1 MTTQATVIRASREAY
16 RRSQRQKRMRSLAL
30 GVLIPTAITF
40 LYFAFIARPQ
50 YHTQVKFTIQGLQ
63 QSAPDFLTG
72 IGIPSASPASND
84 GRIVTEY
91 VRSTEM
97 VSRLRQSYGFDQAY
111 AGFTLDPWGH
121 IPRDAAIESATAF
134 WNARA
139 VTTFDPMSNVVTV
152 DLNAYRPEDSLNLAK
167 GVLAE
172 TSRLVNSLNNRVQ
185 SEALRLAEREVAA
198 KAAEYRQAR
207 DRIAQVRGRQSVTL
221 DAETGQEV
229 SLVGSLE
236 GQIASTRVEQAA
248 LSATYRPDS
257 PQMVAINQ
265 RLAGLEEQRA
275 RAQAQVRSGPGEG
288 QAARDVSA
296 QAALLEYDYAQK
308 AYFAALTALQE
319 TRSARNGDQRYIVPF
334 VPPRLPQKSDYWSR
348 WGNVLGVAIGAAL
361 LIMLANL
368 VLSVIR
374 DHTR

>member
-1 MTTQATVIRASREAY
+1 VTTQATLVRAQRDAY
-16 RRSQRQKRMRSLAL
+16 RRSQRQLRLRSLAL
-30 GVLIPTAITF
+30 AVLIPTAITF
-40 LYFAFIARPQ
+40 IYYAFIARPQ

-63 QSAPDFLTG
+63 QAAPDLLTG
-72 IGIPSASPASND
+72 IGIPSISPASND
-84 GRIVTEY
+84 GRIVMEY

-97 VSRLRQSYGFDQAY
+97 VTRLRRSYGFDQAY

-121 IPRDAAIESATAF
+121 ISRNAAIESATAF
-134 WNARA
+134 WNGKA
-139 VTTFDPMSNVVTV
+139 VTTFDPMSSVITI
-152 DLNAYRPEDSLNLAK
+152 DLHAYRPEDSLNLAK

-185 SEALRLAEREVAA
+185 TEALRLAERELAA
-198 KAAEYRQAR
+198 KEADYRRAR
-207 DRIAQVRGRQSVTL
+207 ERIAQVRGRQTLTL

-275 RAQAQVRSGPGEG
+275 RAQALVRAGPGEG
-288 QAARDVSA
+288 QAARDVST

-308 AYFAALTALQE
+308 AYYAALTALQE
-319 TRSARNGDQRYIVPF
+319 TTSARNGERRYIVAF
-334 VPPRLPQKSDYWSR
+334 VPPRLPEKSDYWSR
-348 WGNVLGVAIGAAL
+348 WSNVLGVAIGAAL
-361 LIMLANL
+361 LISLGNL